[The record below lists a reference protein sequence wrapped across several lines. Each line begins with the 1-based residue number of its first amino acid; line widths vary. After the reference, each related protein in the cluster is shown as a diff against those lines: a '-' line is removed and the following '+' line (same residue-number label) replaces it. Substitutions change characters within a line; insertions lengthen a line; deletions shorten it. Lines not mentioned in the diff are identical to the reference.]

1 MYDLLGR
8 KDMDW
13 IKMHIPP
20 VIEKIHKVNNLCIV
34 ESDNWLTY
42 FEPDIISIN
51 EVIIFNGILSLL
63 IKIESHAFIVVN
75 MIMYIPILIKDDTVL
90 FSTEMD
96 ELLSVLHMLICC
108 LLKNKWE
115 LIIPVII
122 GGKKIN
128 IITIE
133 FLK

>member
-1 MYDLLGR
+1 
-8 KDMDW
+8 MDW

-51 EVIIFNGILSLL
+51 EVIIFNGILLLL

-75 MIMYIPILIKDDTVL
+75 MIMYIPILIKDETVL

-96 ELLSVLHMLICC
+96 ELLSVLH
-108 LLKNKWE
+108 KWE

>member
-1 MYDLLGR
+1 
-8 KDMDW
+8 MDW

-75 MIMYIPILIKDDTVL
+75 MIMYIPILIKDETVL

-96 ELLSVLHMLICC
+96 ELLSVLHMLTCC

-115 LIIPVII
+115 L
-122 GGKKIN
+122 N
-128 IITIE
+128 
-133 FLK
+133 F